1 METVVILYNT
11 CCIYEIVI
19 LNYFLQYTNKKVV
32 FVSVDGKPITSME
45 GYSMNV
51 SKQLTDID
59 ATKVELMVV
68 PGGNIK
74 EIDNALVYGYIRNV
88 MANKGILAGICAGVD
103 VLDHAGILEGI
114 DSTHSTELDVAV
126 TDHVITARA
135 NGYVDFAIEVAKKMN
150 LFEDEHDLKETIEF
164 WREYKR
170 VQ

>member
-11 CCIYEIVI
+11 CCIYEIII
-19 LNYFLQYTNKKVV
+19 LNYFLKFTNKNVI
-32 FVSVDGKPITSME
+32 FVSVDGKTITSME

-51 SKQLTDID
+51 SGKLTDID
-59 ATKVELMVV
+59 VTKVELMVV

-74 EIDNALVYGYIRNV
+74 EIDNALVYGYMRNV
-88 MANKGILAGICAGVD
+88 MANKGIIAGICAGVD
-103 VLDHAGILEGI
+103 VLEHAGILEGI
-114 DSTHSTELDVAV
+114 DSTYSTELDVAI

-150 LFEDEHDLKETIEF
+150 LFEDEHDSEETIAF
-164 WREYKR
+164 WREFKR

>member
-19 LNYFLQYTNKKVV
+19 LNYFLKFTNKNVI
-32 FVSVDGKPITSME
+32 FVSVDGKTITSME

-51 SKQLTDID
+51 SGKLTDID
-59 ATKVELMVV
+59 VTKVELMVV

-74 EIDNALVYGYIRNV
+74 EIDNALVYGYMRNV
-88 MANKGILAGICAGVD
+88 MANKGIIAGICAGVD
-103 VLDHAGILEGI
+103 VLEHAGILEGI
-114 DSTHSTELDVAV
+114 DSTYSTELDVAI

-150 LFEDEHDLKETIEF
+150 LFEDEHDLEETIAF
-164 WREYKR
+164 WREFKR

>member
-19 LNYFLQYTNKKVV
+19 LNYFLKFTNKNVI
-32 FVSVDGKPITSME
+32 FVSVDGKTITSME

-51 SKQLTDID
+51 SGKLTDID
-59 ATKVELMVV
+59 VTKVELMVV

-74 EIDNALVYGYIRNV
+74 EIDNAPVYGYMRNV
-88 MANKGILAGICAGVD
+88 MANKGIIAGICAGVD
-103 VLDHAGILEGI
+103 VLEHAGILEGI
-114 DSTHSTELDVAV
+114 DSTYSTELDVAI

-150 LFEDEHDLKETIEF
+150 LFEDEHDLEETIAF
-164 WREYKR
+164 WREFKR

>member
-1 METVVILYNT
+1 MQTVVILYNT

-19 LNYFLQYTNKKVV
+19 LNYFLKFTNKNVV
-32 FVSVDGKPITSME
+32 FVSVDGKTITSME

-51 SKQLTDID
+51 SEKLTDID
-59 ATKVELMVV
+59 VTKVELMVV

-74 EIDNALVYGYIRNV
+74 EIDNALVYGYMRNV
-88 MANKGILAGICAGVD
+88 MANKGIIAGICAGVD
-103 VLDHAGILEGI
+103 VLEHAGILEGI
-114 DSTHSTELDVAV
+114 DSTYSTELDVAI

-150 LFEDEHDLKETIEF
+150 LFEDEHDLEETIAF
-164 WREYKR
+164 WREFKR